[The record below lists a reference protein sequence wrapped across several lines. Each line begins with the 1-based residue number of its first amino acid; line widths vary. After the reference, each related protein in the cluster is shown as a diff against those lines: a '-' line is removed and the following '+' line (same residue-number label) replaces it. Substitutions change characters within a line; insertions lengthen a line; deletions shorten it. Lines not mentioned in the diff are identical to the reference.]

1 MNKLSMV
8 REFMQAAQQETPLS
22 FIVPPVQNIRKLRAE
37 LIFEELK
44 EFCKASGLYCEGG
57 IIGRSWEAP
66 ADIVGVAD
74 AIADLLYVVY
84 GAAVA
89 YGINIDPVFGE
100 VHRSNMTK
108 FIDGHRRDDGKWVK
122 GPSYEPARI
131 KEVLDAQSNT

>member
-1 MNKLSMV
+1 MNKQSMV
-8 REFMQAAQQETPLS
+8 REFMQAAQQETPNV
-22 FIVPPVQNIRKLRAE
+22 IVPPVESIRKLRAE

-66 ADIVGVAD
+66 ADIVSVAD

-108 FIDGHRRDDGKWVK
+108 FIDGHRREDGKWVK

-131 KEVLDAQSNT
+131 AEVLHAQRD